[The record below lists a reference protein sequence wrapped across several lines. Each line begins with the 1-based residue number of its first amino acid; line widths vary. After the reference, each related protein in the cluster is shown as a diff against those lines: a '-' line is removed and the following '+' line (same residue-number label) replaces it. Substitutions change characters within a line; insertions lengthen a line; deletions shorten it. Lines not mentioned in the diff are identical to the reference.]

1 MLYPRTG
8 ENNLTTNKLLSF
20 PKGFIWGS
28 ATAAYQIEGA
38 WNEDSKGL
46 SIWDTFSHTAGKI
59 FQGHTGDKAVDH
71 YHRWPEDVQIMASLG
86 LQAYRFST
94 AWTRVQPT
102 GQGAVNRAGLD
113 FYDRLVD
120 ALLENGIQPYL
131 TLYHW
136 DLPQPLQDMG
146 GWANRDIASHF
157 AEYARIMAS
166 RLGDRVLAWMT
177 LNEPQVAALA
187 GYFFGEH
194 APGLRDPSLAFQATY
209 NLLVGHGL
217 ALEALRSA
225 LPASAEIGIA
235 LNLSPIH
242 PASSSDTDQLAAQ
255 RIDGIMNRLFIE
267 PLLLGTIPPD
277 VQESF
282 GAFLPNPL
290 PGDLKRISAPLDF
303 LGINYYSR
311 AVIRY
316 DPDVP
321 IAQAS
326 QVQPIGNEYSLM
338 WEIYPPGL
346 HEIVTR
352 VWNDYHP
359 AKVLITENGI
369 PVPDGLDLDKRVRDY
384 RRIRYLRDH
393 LAQVYQAIVDGIP
406 ITGYFVWS
414 LMDNFEWSLGYH
426 PRFGLVHVDFES
438 QVRTIKESGRWYAQV
453 IRDGGFD
460 TQVDDEFFPR

>member
-38 WNEDSKGL
+38 WNEDGKGL

-59 FQGHTGDKAVDH
+59 YQGNTGDKTVDH

-166 RLGDRVLAWMT
+166 RLGDRVRAWMT

-346 HEIVTR
+346 HEILTR

-359 AKVLITENGI
+359 AKVFITENGI

-393 LAQVYQAIVDGIP
+393 LAQIHQAIVDGIP

>member
-1 MLYPRTG
+1 M
-8 ENNLTTNKLLSF
+8 TTNKLLSF

-38 WNEDSKGL
+38 WNEDGKGL

-59 FQGHTGDKAVDH
+59 YQGNTGDKTVDH

-157 AEYARIMAS
+157 AEYARIIAS

-346 HEIVTR
+346 HEILTR
-352 VWNDYHP
+352 VWKDYPP
-359 AKVLITENGI
+359 AKIIITENGI

>member
-59 FQGHTGDKAVDH
+59 YQGNTGDKTVDH

-166 RLGDRVLAWMT
+166 RLGDRVRAWMT

-346 HEIVTR
+346 HEILTR

-393 LAQVYQAIVDGIP
+393 LAQIHQAIVDGIP

-414 LMDNFEWSLGYH
+414 LVDNFEWSLGYH